1 MDINADRVIEANN
14 MYENISKI
22 ITSYRRTR
30 RNENKEEISTFL
42 NMDHKDFLTVI
53 DEYLFINTGDI
64 VILNTVKLLKD
75 SYKNKNIEFNDD
87 ILIKDAIDLIHNII
101 MNTDPKEVKNISAL
115 TKNSNF
121 FKKIKQSIN

>member
-1 MDINADRVIEANN
+1 
-14 MYENISKI
+14 
-22 ITSYRRTR
+22 
-30 RNENKEEISTFL
+30 
-42 NMDHKDFLTVI
+42 MDHKDFLTVI